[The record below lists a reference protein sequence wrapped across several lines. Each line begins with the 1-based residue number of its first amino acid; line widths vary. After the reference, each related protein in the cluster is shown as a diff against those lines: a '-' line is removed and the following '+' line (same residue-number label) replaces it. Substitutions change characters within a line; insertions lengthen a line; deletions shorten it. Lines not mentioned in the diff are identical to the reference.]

1 MYKRLKELRL
11 ENNLTQQN
19 ISKKLKISQSL
30 YSSYELGKRKVPI
43 YILSKLAEEYNTS
56 IDYIIG
62 ETDLI
67 IPHKRNKSI

>member
-11 ENNLTQQN
+11 KNNLTQQN
-19 ISKKLKISQSL
+19 ISKKLKISQGL
-30 YSSYELGKRKVPI
+30 YSSYESGKRKVPI

-67 IPHKRNKSI
+67 IPHKRNTSI